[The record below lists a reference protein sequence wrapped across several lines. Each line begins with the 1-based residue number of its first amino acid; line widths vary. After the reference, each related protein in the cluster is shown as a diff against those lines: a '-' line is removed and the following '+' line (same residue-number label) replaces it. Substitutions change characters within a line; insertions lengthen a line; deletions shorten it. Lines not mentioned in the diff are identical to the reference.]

1 MLVVIT
7 CNHNSARR
15 SIAAFAGV
23 HKFGLFTFGLHW
35 IFVFFEPTTR
45 RWGSAQFVLL
55 KQRDD
60 SRIPKESCHTFT
72 ECSVPDKAVIIR
84 IEKEEPLNPD
94 HIKSMLQLTD
104 LQEDQSTT

>member
-1 MLVVIT
+1 M
-7 CNHNSARR
+7 
-15 SIAAFAGV
+15 
-23 HKFGLFTFGLHW
+23 
-35 IFVFFEPTTR
+35 VFCLIVPTTR
-45 RWGSAQFVLL
+45 RWGSAQFVLP

-60 SRIPKESCHTFT
+60 SRLPKESCHTFT